1 MNVHIL
7 LKDVSK
13 KEHSVKSLSWKRE
26 LILTVQ
32 FHKDINIFR
41 GYIQQTVKK
50 NKLEGEMKSLRFCV
64 KGMEDSK
71 NINSYRYFEWT
82 FDTSCN
88 VTSFKEISKT
98 DYSNFSY

>member
-7 LKDVSK
+7 LKDASK
-13 KEHSVKSLSWKRE
+13 KEYSVKSLSWKRE
-26 LILTVQ
+26 LILAVQ

-50 NKLEGEMKSLRFCV
+50 NKLEWELKSLRFCV

-71 NINSYRYFEWT
+71 NVNSYRYFEWT

-88 VTSFKEISKT
+88 VISFKEISKA
-98 DYSNFSY
+98 DYANFKY